1 MLTLS
6 AEAKD
11 YALENGGTMFLG
23 YIVVGDCCI
32 PYQPE
37 PSVRM
42 GKPHNPERYLQEKID
57 GVTAFVPHSL
67 PKVSLVVQLSTFMGF
82 KRLVVDGRRHC

>member
-6 AEAKD
+6 PEARA
-11 YALENGGTMFLG
+11 YALDNGGTIFLD

-42 GKPHNPERYLQEKID
+42 GMPHNPDQYVHEDVD
-57 GVTAFVPHSL
+57 GVTILVPHTL
-67 PKVSLVVQLSTFMGF
+67 PKVPLNVRLTTFMGF
-82 KRLVVDGRRHC
+82 KRLVVEGWKHC